1 MQKFLS
7 LLFSRRALAIVGVIL
22 LALLVWFAGPL
33 VSFDTLH
40 PLDSVGSRV
49 VTIALLLMLLLLWLV
64 NWSMSII
71 GVSILCLVIGFIS
84 PLLAFGGVRPF
95 APLWIRLTL
104 IGLILLIYALYGL
117 YRLWRA
123 LRVDEHLLR
132 RFLHP
137 RGEDVPVAGEIK
149 ADLRTVNH
157 IVSQAVRQLKQL
169 RVDISGWRKIF
180 EGKRF
185 MYELPW
191 FMVVGSP
198 GDGKTTALLNTGLQF
213 PLAEQME
220 QTSRILTVPGGGTL
234 HCDWWFTNEA
244 VLIDTAGRYTRHDDG
259 GEGNASQRNAGEW
272 LGFLNLLRK
281 YRPGAPLN
289 GVILT
294 LNVADLTAQSPTERL
309 AVCAALRAR
318 LAELRETLGIRFPVY
333 LVVTKMDLLPG
344 FAEYF
349 RALTS
354 HLRAQ
359 VWGFALPYS
368 RRPKANDPQALH
380 ATCEQELASLT
391 LRLDQGLDTRLQE
404 EYDLH
409 SRQRLYGFP
418 REFAALGIPLLDA
431 IDQIFLDSK
440 FDATQLHNTLRGV
453 FFTSAAQ
460 AQADAVADQMSI
472 WQRFVRAIS
481 NARGGSDVSHPHA
494 LPDGNR
500 SYFLH
505 DLLTRFIFREAHL
518 VEPNLQ
524 WAWRYRLLRTCG
536 HLLVLALA
544 VWLWQGMQGSL
555 LGNGSYLKEVS
566 ARATLLDGDVNAYTG
581 KPAMQPVPA
590 LLNQARALSSWPGLN
605 PDSPPLAWRYGLY
618 SVPPVTGSVASL
630 YDRLLDQLLLPPLV
644 KRMEYVLADAI
655 GRQDSKAAYDAL
667 RVYLLLNLDK
677 DHEDKYNAAE
687 IQTWVLK
694 DLENNDSVTEF
705 GGRAAVLEH
714 IEALFDGSR
723 VVHSPYDRDEDLIR
737 QARAFLD
744 KHTST
749 ERIYARALAAMES
762 EAPQEFTLVRA
773 VGADAGTVFVR
784 TDGAALD
791 RGVAGIFTRE
801 GYRNLFDKRLPEF
814 VAAASEDDGWVMGR
828 ESTQKK
834 TADAL
839 MESLPGQEL
848 AVTREVRRLYLT
860 EYARRWQDFLE
871 SIHSINSAGEEGSS
885 GLAYDLQVLRTLASP
900 DSPLMRL
907 GKAVVEQTTLVP
919 PLDAQAKQKALAQR
933 AQDRLSGNAAKAA
946 QTAKLFQDIHPE
958 ERLEKTLVDDRFAAL
973 REVVSGHGDNA
984 GQSSGTTQLNSLL
997 TMLNEYYT
1005 QLTIADSA
1013 LAAST
1018 LPGRISAA
1026 DKLQLE
1032 AAKLPAP
1039 LKNILLDLT
1048 QQGTRKINAGTGE
1061 VLNAQMEAVIGDDC
1075 RDVVDGRYPFADSP
1089 QEVSTEDFNRIFA
1102 TGGVL
1107 DAFWSK
1113 QLAPI
1118 VDTASNP
1125 WRYKPTEGN
1134 MTLQGPDLTP
1144 FQQAKQI
1151 RSVFFNGEGGKKF
1164 SWAMQIRVAEMDPA
1178 ITELVIDIDGQVLR
1192 YVHGPDRPLK
1202 VNWPGPRNGSMA
1214 EITASPRIRQ
1224 DTSTLLTGGPWALFH
1239 LLDAGKVQETAVRG
1253 TQQVEYDFDG
1263 RRVVLEITAGRDFNP
1278 VNRDLL
1284 QDFSCPGRT
1293 L

>member
-7 LLFSRRALAIVGVIL
+7 LLFSRRALAIVGVFV
-22 LALLVWFAGPL
+22 LALLVWFVGPL
-33 VSFDTLH
+33 VSFDTLR
-40 PLDSVGSRV
+40 PLASVGSRV
-49 VTIALLLMLLLLWLV
+49 VIIALLLMLLVLWLV

-71 GVSILCLVIGFIS
+71 GISVLCLAIGFVT
-84 PLLAFGGVRPF
+84 PLLALGDVHPF
-95 APLWIRLTL
+95 APLWVRLTL
-104 IGLILLIYALYGL
+104 IGFILLMYALYGL

-123 LRVDEHLLR
+123 LRMDEQLLR

-137 RGEDVPVAGEIK
+137 RGEEVPVAGEIK

-157 IVSQAVRQLKQL
+157 IVTQAIRQLRQL
-169 RVDISGWRKIF
+169 RVDMPGWRKIF

-185 MYELPW
+185 LYELPW

-244 VLIDTAGRYTRHDDG
+244 VLIDTAGRYARHDDG
-259 GEGNASQRNAGEW
+259 GEASAAQRNAGEW
-272 LGFLNLLRK
+272 QGFLGLLRK
-281 YRPGAPLN
+281 HRPGAPLN

-294 LNVADLTAQSPTERL
+294 LNVADLTAQSPAERL
-309 AVCAALRAR
+309 AACAALRAR

-344 FAEYF
+344 FSEYF
-349 RALTS
+349 RTLTS

-359 VWGFALPYS
+359 IWGFTLPYS
-368 RRPKANDPQALH
+368 RRRKAGDPQALH
-380 ATCEQELASLT
+380 AACAQELARLT

-404 EYDLH
+404 EYDLK
-409 SRQRLYGFP
+409 SRQRLYTFP
-418 REFAALGIPLLDA
+418 REFAALGEPLLEA
-431 IDQIFLDSK
+431 IEQIFLDSK
-440 FDATQLHNTLRGV
+440 FDATQLNNTLRGV

-460 AQADAVADQMSI
+460 AQADAVADQLSI
-472 WQRFVRAIS
+472 WQRFVRAIKT
-481 NARGGSDVSHPHA
+481 ARGESSAFLPHA

-505 DLLTRFIFREAHL
+505 DLLTQFIFREAHL

-524 WAWRYRLLRTCG
+524 WAWRYRLLRLGG
-536 HLLVLALA
+536 HLLVLVLA
-544 VWLWQGMQGSL
+544 FLLWQGMQTSQQT
-555 LGNGSYLKEVS
+555 NGDYLNEIS
-566 ARATLLDGDVNAYTG
+566 ARATRLDGEVKAYTG
-581 KPAMQPVPA
+581 KPAMAPVPA
-590 LLNQARALSSWPGLN
+590 LLDSARELSAWPELD
-605 PDSPPLAWRYGLY
+605 PDAPPLTWRYGLY
-618 SVPPVTGSVASL
+618 SVPPVTDSVASL
-630 YDRLLDQLLLPPLV
+630 YNRLLDQLLLPPLV

-655 GRQDSKAAYDAL
+655 ARQDSKAAYDAL
-667 RVYLLLNLDK
+667 RIYLLLNLDK

-687 IQTWVLK
+687 IQSWVIN
-694 DLENNDSVTEF
+694 DLGNSDSVAGF
-705 GGRAAVLEH
+705 GGRAAVLTH

-723 VVHSPYDRDEDLIR
+723 VVHSPYEKDEALIR

-744 KHTST
+744 GHTST

-784 TDGAALD
+784 SNGAPLD
-791 RGVAGIFTRE
+791 RGVPGIFTRE
-801 GYRNLFDKRLPEF
+801 GYRELFDKRLPEF
-814 VAAASEDDGWVMGR
+814 VAAATANDGWVMGR
-828 ESTQKK
+828 ESTPKK
-834 TADAL
+834 LTD
-839 MESLPGQEL
+839 SLRSQIPGQEQSV
-848 AVTREVRRLYLT
+848 AREVRRLYLT
-860 EYARRWQDFLE
+860 EYARRWQDFLD

-919 PLDAQAKQKALAQR
+919 PPDPQARQKQLAQR
-933 AQDRLSGNAAKAA
+933 ASGNAGKVV

-973 REVVSGHGDNA
+973 REVIAGRTDG
-984 GQSSGTTQLNSLL
+984 GQSGGGTMQIASLL

-1013 LAAST
+1013 LAAGT
-1018 LPGRISAA
+1018 LPARITAA

-1048 QQGTRKINAGTGE
+1048 KQGTRKINAGTGD
-1061 VLNAQMEAVIGDDC
+1061 VLNTQMEAMMGDDC
-1075 RDVVDGRYPFADSP
+1075 RDAIDGRYPFVDSP
-1089 QEVSTEDFNRIFA
+1089 QEVSAEDFNRIFA
-1102 TGGVL
+1102 SGGVL

-1113 QLAPI
+1113 QLAPLA
-1118 VDTASNP
+1118 DTASDP

-1151 RSVFFNGEGGKKF
+1151 RSVFFNSEGGKKF
-1164 SWAMQIRVAEMDPA
+1164 SWSMQISVVDMDPA

-1192 YVHGPDRPLK
+1192 YAHGPDRPLK
-1202 VNWPGPRNGSMA
+1202 VTWPGPRNGSMA

-1253 TQQVEYDFDG
+1253 RQLVEYDFDG

-1278 VNRDLL
+1278 VSRELL
-1284 QDFSCPGRT
+1284 QNFSCPARA